1 MNKIILASA
10 SPRRKKLLEQAGI
23 RFNVDHANIDET
35 INPQLTPLQFVKKLS
50 LQKAKLVAKK
60 YKKEIIIAADT
71 IIALGKVTIGKP
83 KDKKDAVKIL
93 KLLSGKMHFVIT
105 AFTII
110 NTQTK
115 KIITQAVKTKVF
127 FKKITAEEIS
137 KYLLTAKILDK
148 AGAYAIQEEGG
159 SFVKKTVGD
168 YTNIIGL
175 PIKPLLK
182 ELNKLI

>member
-1 MNKIILASA
+1 MKIILASA
-10 SPRRKKLLEQAGI
+10 SPRRKKLLEDAGI
-23 RFNVDHANIDET
+23 NFKIDHANIDET
-35 INPQLTPLQFVKKLS
+35 IDPALTPLQFVKKLS

-60 YKKEIIIAADT
+60 YKNEIIIGADT

-83 KDKKDAVKIL
+83 KNKKDAAKIL
-93 KLLSGKMHFVIT
+93 KQLSGKMHSVIT

-127 FKKITAEEIS
+127 FKKITDKEIS

-148 AGAYAIQEEGG
+148 AGAYAIQEEG
-159 SFVKKTVGD
+159 SAFVKKTVGD

-175 PIKPLLK
+175 PVKPLLK
-182 ELNKLI
+182 ELKNIY